1 MILGGPE
8 EKFVVEGVDIY
19 KFVMAFIKW
28 DAGQIFF
35 EKELGVW
42 ENLPFSK
49 KIDLSKV
56 NGPFVVDC
64 DYDNKFYVGIDKFVS
79 YFDNKADVQD
89 ETTIRK
95 DVSEHWIVEMYKKF
109 GDKYMPYARRGLEA
123 IDKRLVEKKIALEN
137 WYDEKIRKL
146 QREKK
151 VRVDALDERIIDVEL
166 LVRQAGGNIYHLER
180 AKDKQQEK

>member
-1 MILGGPE
+1 MVLGGEKE
-8 EKFVVEGVDIY
+8 EFVVDGVDIY
-19 KFVMAFIKW
+19 KFVAAFIKW
-28 DAGQIFF
+28 DAGVILY
-35 EKELGVW
+35 EKARGEWVP
-42 ENLPFSK
+42 LPMSRK
-49 KIDLSKV
+49 LDLSKV
-56 NGPFVVDC
+56 QGPFVI
-64 DYDNKFYVGIDKFVS
+64 DNDTDNEYFVGIDKFVS
-79 YFDNKADVQD
+79 YFENKADIKD

-109 GDKYMPYARRGLEA
+109 GDRYMPYARRGLEA

-166 LVRQAGGNIYHLER
+166 LVRQAGGQIYHPEKAR
-180 AKDKQQEK
+180 DKK